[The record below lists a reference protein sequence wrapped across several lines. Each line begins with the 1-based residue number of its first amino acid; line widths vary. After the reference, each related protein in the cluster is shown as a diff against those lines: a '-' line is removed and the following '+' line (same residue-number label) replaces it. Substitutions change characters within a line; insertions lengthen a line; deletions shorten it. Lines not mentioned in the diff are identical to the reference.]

1 MTLFLLSIFGL
12 GLGPLLDRF
21 ARQKATVVPLLEGF
35 VAATILGLVFGHI
48 LPEAVEV
55 SGWLCLP
62 VAVIGLAAPQVLEHR
77 MHGSEG
83 GIHGVV
89 AVLALAAL
97 FLHTLIDGAALATAH
112 HHDAD
117 ATSTALGI
125 GVVLHRLPVG
135 LTVWWLVR
143 RAVGTVAALAALLA
157 ICAGT
162 AIGFA
167 AGEVVVE
174 QLDTL
179 SVALF
184 QTFVASGLVHVVLHR
199 SLSGE
204 ASNDLQWPG
213 RSVQFTWSGVG
224 ALIGAGVLL
233 MVPLSGH
240 QAEEHIGV
248 AATFLGYWHASA
260 PYILLGLVFLFL
272 TDRFRPLLRDA
283 GTWTGLTRDV
293 IGGPSLCSSL
303 LEAQPSPHCFRRGSQ
318 ALFWLAAVPVAGADA
333 VLLSIPLLGMGLA
346 SARLGGVLLVAA
358 AAAVIVGVRSVG
370 AGTGHQSGPEHAG
383 HGASDSSPDTG
394 WSNAVDRTFPW
405 VLIGFVCAT
414 FLEKFLPPHWLP
426 AVPEWLA
433 VVGAALLGAVISLP
447 AVAAIPIALPLLH
460 KGLSPGATIAFLT
473 AGPVITRIAL
483 SWLSDHYGKARSR
496 SFALVVIVG
505 AVTAGLLTD
514 RLCPDL
520 SVPHLAGTHWPVWRL
535 ACSAVLGLLALRTVL
550 RLGPGGMVAQLG
562 THQHDHEH
570 NHAGP

>member
-1 MTLFLLSIFGL
+1 MTLFLLSILGL

-97 FLHTLIDGAALATAH
+97 FLHTLIDGAALAATRH
-112 HHDAD
+112 HNAE
-117 ATSTALGI
+117 AASTALGI
-125 GVVLHRLPVG
+125 GVILHRLPVG

-204 ASNDLQWPG
+204 ASNDLQWSGRPG
-213 RSVQFTWSGVG
+213 QFTWSGVG

-233 MVPLSGH
+233 VVPLSGH
-240 QAEEHIGV
+240 QAEEHLGV

-260 PYILLGLVFLFL
+260 PYILFGLVLLFFANKFGL
-272 TDRFRPLLRDA
+272 LLRNA
-283 GTWTGLTRDV
+283 GTWAGLARDV
-293 IGGPSLCSSL
+293 IGGPSLCNSL
-303 LEAQPSPHCFRRGSQ
+303 LEAQPPPHRFGRG
-318 ALFWLAAVPVAGADA
+318 ALAVLWLAAVPVAGAET
-333 VLLSIPLLGMGLA
+333 VLLSIPLLGTGLA
-346 SARLGGVLLVAA
+346 GVRLGGVFLIAA
-358 AAAVIVGVRSVG
+358 AAAIILGIRFDRG
-370 AGTGHQSGPEHAG
+370 
-383 HGASDSSPDTG
+383 DTG
-394 WSNAVDRTFPW
+394 RPPEPAHTGNEASTDDPIAGWSDAVDRTIPW

-426 AVPEWLA
+426 ALPEWLG
-433 VVGAALLGAVISLP
+433 VVGMALLGAAISVP

-460 KGLSPGATIAFLT
+460 KGLSPGAAFAIL
-473 AGPVITRIAL
+473 AMGPVITRVTTG
-483 SWLSDHYGKARSR
+483 WLSDHLGKAQARAFPIVAVAGAIAIGLLIDR
-496 SFALVVIVG
+496 FFGELTPPRLVG
-505 AVTAGLLTD
+505 AQ
-514 RLCPDL
+514 
-520 SVPHLAGTHWPVWRL
+520 WPAWRM
-535 ACSAVLGLLALRTVL
+535 ACSAALGLLALRTVL

-562 THQHDHEH
+562 THQHDHGHEH
-570 NHAGP
+570 GDH